1 MNQIQEVK
9 QRADIMKVAKYFG
22 LNLNR
27 ANKCKC
33 LWHKENTAS
42 LSFSQSK
49 QIFKCFGCRNWWRL
63 HNISIKIVEY

>member
-9 QRADIMKVAKYFG
+9 QRADIIKVAKYFG

-33 LWHKENTAS
+33 LWHRENTAS

-63 HNISIKIVEY
+63 YNISIKIVKY